1 MGSHKVSFFFF
12 VVVVGGVRCLPQR
25 PTPPPPSQ
33 QPSQTNRLAAF
44 SFPPSPPLG
53 GSGWVA
59 WGKGRGKRKE
69 KKQLRRRRHRF
80 LSFLSSRLFSNF
92 VCIKQKVSFL
102 SEIFNKEVSSLL
114 SSKAI
119 FMGGPDENRGAYFY
133 VVNGKNVL
141 LICERAS
148 VTHAPYYVHIF
159 LVSEHN
165 MFCRIPAPIRSDK
178 NNVQEICSCHNVA
191 LCFVCVH
198 GL

>member
-1 MGSHKVSFFFF
+1 MHPRNGHLCDGRSCGIHAAPPRPMVSFSLPSLSSTLALDPPPLAEREEEAAGWFLGSHKVSFFVFF
-12 VVVVGGVRCLPQR
+12 FFVVVGGVRCLPQR

-33 QPSQTNRLAAF
+33 QPQSQTNRLAAF

-102 SEIFNKEVSSLL
+102 SEIQQGSLKFAKLKNYFLGEMVDLLTPLFL
-114 SSKAI
+114 SS
-119 FMGGPDENRGAYFY
+119 RHS
-133 VVNGKNVL
+133 
-141 LICERAS
+141 R
-148 VTHAPYYVHIF
+148 
-159 LVSEHN
+159 
-165 MFCRIPAPIRSDK
+165 
-178 NNVQEICSCHNVA
+178 
-191 LCFVCVH
+191 
-198 GL
+198 